1 MELNPVRIKLYSLK
15 FTAVESNQNQP
26 LEHQNVPVAH
36 QGLHSFLYSS
46 DSEHSAENTS
56 KVINADGTEIMEISA
71 WEQHTESSKIA
82 GVYAVLDGDR
92 LYQYIGYS
100 RDVLRS
106 LKGHI
111 SQNGTQIC
119 GYIRVKTFKFPKRQE
134 MEALKEKWLSE
145 LDYIPTG
152 NTGEGDTWASTIG
165 EAAKATMTA
174 EERNAYE
181 EKKLK
186 LRKAMADATLVDE
199 LAGQTVLN
207 ATETAEILSADLQRR
222 QKLEA
227 AVENDDWSSVIESQ
241 HQH

>member
-15 FTAVESNQNQP
+15 LIAVESNQNQP

-56 KVINADGTEIMEISA
+56 RVINADGTEIMEISA
-71 WEQHTESSKIA
+71 WEQHTENSKIA
-82 GVYAVLDGDR
+82 GVYAVLDRDR

-111 SQNGTQIC
+111 SQNGTQVC
-119 GYIRVKTFKFPKRQE
+119 SYIRVKTFKFPKRQE
-134 MEALKEKWLSE
+134 MEALKAEWLSE
-145 LDYIPTG
+145 LNYIPTG
-152 NTGEGDTWASTIG
+152 NTGDGDTWASTIG
-165 EAAKATMTA
+165 EAAKATMTT

-199 LAGQTVLN
+199 LAEQTVHGT
-207 ATETAEILSADLQRR
+207 TESAEILSENLQRR

-227 AVENDDWSSVIESQ
+227 AVKNDDWSSVIESQ
-241 HQH
+241 Q

>member
-1 MELNPVRIKLYSLK
+1 
-15 FTAVESNQNQP
+15 VESNQNQS

-46 DSEHSAENTS
+46 DHEHSAENPS
-56 KVINADGTEIMEISA
+56 KIINADGTEVMGISA
-71 WEQHTESSKIA
+71 WEQHTDNIKVA
-82 GVYAVLDGDR
+82 GVYAVLDRDR
-92 LYQYIGYS
+92 INQYIGYS

-111 SQNGTQIC
+111 SQHGTQVC
-119 GYIRVKTFKFPKRQE
+119 SYIRVKTFKFPKRQE
-134 MEALKEKWLSE
+134 MEAVKEEWLSE
-145 LDYIPTG
+145 LNYIPSG
-152 NTGEGDTWASTIG
+152 NAGEGDTWASTIG

-186 LRKAMADATLVDE
+186 LRKAMADVTLIDE
-199 LAGQTVLN
+199 LA
-207 ATETAEILSADLQRR
+207 ATSNQSETEVQRR

-227 AVENDDWSSVIESQ
+227 AVKNDDWSSVIESQ
-241 HQH
+241 Q